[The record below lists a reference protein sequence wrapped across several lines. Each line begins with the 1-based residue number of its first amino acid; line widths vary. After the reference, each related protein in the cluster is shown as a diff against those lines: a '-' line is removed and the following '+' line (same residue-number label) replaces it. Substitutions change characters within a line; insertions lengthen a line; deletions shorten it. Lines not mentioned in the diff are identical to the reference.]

1 MTMQSTITREPEAD
15 LDQLLDTIEE
25 LGALAT
31 GGRFSE
37 QALTVLARR
46 CRSVLGAAAVF
57 VAVRRSGS
65 LTVMSDADP
74 DLDPAEL
81 ARQVV
86 LAEASLDDPVIDGR
100 PGLPP
105 HAGEPG
111 TVIGAGHRHL
121 RRLVTE
127 LPRAGGVRG
136 TLTVCRRPPFATDEV
151 DLAMAFAGL
160 AELVVVQSPTPDLAV
175 PPGGSEVVERL
186 FAVGLALHLALR
198 ATEDRTLRHVVEDA
212 IDGLD
217 QAVLDIRRSTLA
229 SRPPT

>member
-1 MTMQSTITREPEAD
+1 MTTQTTITREPEAD
-15 LDQLLDTIEE
+15 LDQLLDTVEE

-31 GGRFSE
+31 GSRFSD
-37 QALTVLARR
+37 QALALLARR
-46 CRSVLGAAAVF
+46 CRSVLGADAVLI
-57 VAVRRSGS
+57 AVRRAGS
-65 LTVMSDADP
+65 PAVVSDADP
-74 DLDPAEL
+74 GLDPTEL

-105 HAGEPG
+105 HTGEPG
-111 TVIGAGHRHL
+111 TVIGLGHRHL

-136 TLTVCRRPPFATDEV
+136 TLTVCRRPPFGTDEV

-160 AELVVVQSPTPDLAV
+160 AELVVVRSPMPDPAV
-175 PPGGSEVVERL
+175 PPGGSEVVDRL

-198 ATEDRTLRHVVEDA
+198 ATEDRALRHVVEDA

-217 QAVLDIRRSTLA
+217 QAILDIRHSTSA
-229 SRPPT
+229 PRPQA